1 MINDDIPC
9 CELDF
14 WVFLATSF
22 VLVLFAGITSGLA
35 LGLLSFSQVDLE
47 VLIKSGQFHDQKNA
61 AKILPLIKN
70 EHLLLCTLLISKSL
84 AMEAL
89 PIFLDSILPS
99 WAAIIMSV
107 ILVVAFTEV
116 IPQAVCSRYGLSI
129 GAKMSSLV
137 RLLLFIFFPI
147 TKPISKLLD
156 WLLGERHSVLLR
168 RAELKTLVDLHANEA
183 GKGGELSHH
192 ETMIINGALDLT
204 QKTAKDAMTPIS
216 ETFSLD
222 INSKLDMQTMGFI
235 ASKGHS
241 RIPVYSGSKTN
252 IIGLI
257 LVKNLFFCNPE
268 DETPI
273 KHMTLRRIPRVY
285 DNWPLY
291 DILNQFQK
299 GHSHM
304 AAVVRSSDIKHDRKD
319 SSVDKPSLINI
330 NTKLNLNLTTGA
342 TQAHSSI
349 FYKEHLT
356 ISSETS
362 PSYSFDTQYYT
373 PPSNFSMEQEKED
386 GDICCGA
393 QEPLQIDFNEEVIGI
408 ITMEDVMEELLQ
420 EDILDE
426 TDQYVDVH
434 NKIKIN
440 LRPLRRS
447 SSRSPK
453 RCSSHLHWR
462 TPDHSPLSS
471 YTPIAPYTKPPLIR
485 STLLYAS
492 GKSTPN
498 SPAQSEGGSLYS

>member
-1 MINDDIPC
+1 MRNDDIPC

-14 WVFLATSF
+14 WLFLAISF
-22 VLVLFAGITSGLA
+22 VLVLFSGITSGLA
-35 LGLLSFSQVDLE
+35 LGLLSFTQVDLE

-89 PIFLDSILPS
+89 PTFLDSILPS

-107 ILVVAFTEV
+107 TLVVAFAEV
-116 IPQAVCSRYGLSI
+116 IPQAVCSRYGLRI
-129 GAKMSSLV
+129 GAKMSSFV

-147 TKPISKLLD
+147 SKPISKLLD
-156 WLLGERHSVLLR
+156 WLLGEGHSVLLR

-204 QKTAKDAMTPIS
+204 QKIAKDAMTPIS
-216 ETFSLD
+216 ETFSLE
-222 INSKLDMQTMGFI
+222 INSKLDMQTMGLI

-268 DETPI
+268 NETPI

-304 AAVVRSSDIKHDRKD
+304 AAVVRSKDIKHDHKD
-319 SSVDKPSLINI
+319 SNVDKHSLI
-330 NTKLNLNLTTGA
+330 NLNLTPGE
-342 TQAHSSI
+342 TQAHSCI
-349 FYKEHLT
+349 FYQKEHLT
-356 ISSETS
+356 ISNETS
-362 PSYSFDTQYYT
+362 PSYSF
-373 PPSNFSMEQEKED
+373 ED
-386 GDICCGA
+386 GDVSCGTR
-393 QEPLQIDFNEEVIGI
+393 QPLQIDSSEEVIGI

-434 NKIKIN
+434 NK
-440 LRPLRRS
+440 
-447 SSRSPK
+447 
-453 RCSSHLHWR
+453 
-462 TPDHSPLSS
+462 
-471 YTPIAPYTKPPLIR
+471 
-485 STLLYAS
+485 
-492 GKSTPN
+492 
-498 SPAQSEGGSLYS
+498 

>member
-1 MINDDIPC
+1 MRNDDIPC

-14 WVFLATSF
+14 WLFLAISF
-22 VLVLFAGITSGLA
+22 VLVLFSGITSGLA
-35 LGLLSFSQVDLE
+35 LGLLSFTQVDLE
-47 VLIKSGQFHDQKNA
+47 VLIKSGQLHDQKNA

-107 ILVVAFTEV
+107 TLVVAFAEV

-129 GAKMSSLV
+129 GAKMSSFV

-147 TKPISKLLD
+147 SKPISK
-156 WLLGERHSVLLR
+156 
-168 RAELKTLVDLHANEA
+168 A

-204 QKTAKDAMTPIS
+204 QKIAKDAMTHIS
-216 ETFSLD
+216 ETFSLE
-222 INSKLDMQTMGFI
+222 INSKLDITLLTTRQTMGLI

-257 LVKNLFFCNPE
+257 LN
-268 DETPI
+268 
-273 KHMTLRRIPRVY
+273 TLMVY

-304 AAVVRSSDIKHDRKD
+304 AAVVRSKDIKHDHKD
-319 SSVDKPSLINI
+319 SNVDKHSLM
-330 NTKLNLNLTTGA
+330 NLNLTPGE
-342 TQAHSSI
+342 TQAHSCI
-349 FYKEHLT
+349 FYQKEHLT
-356 ISSETS
+356 ISNETS
-362 PSYSFDTQYYT
+362 PSYSF
-373 PPSNFSMEQEKED
+373 ED
-386 GDICCGA
+386 GDVCCGSR
-393 QEPLQIDFNEEVIGI
+393 QPLQIDSSEEVIGI

-420 EDILDE
+420 EDIFDE

-453 RCSSHLHWR
+453 RSISHLHWR
-462 TPDHSPLSS
+462 TPDQSPLSS
-471 YTPIAPYTKPPLIR
+471 DTPISIESYSKPPLIR
-485 STLLYAS
+485 SSLLYES
-492 GKSTPN
+492 SPGKSAPN
-498 SPAQSEGGSLYS
+498 SPVQSEGGSLCNSSPSSYRVCQNSKLGYSPSY